1 MCCIGSSKLSSSFC
15 NQTLL
20 FFLDIF
26 SLALLYSSGW
36 CLMPAGTAF
45 GIEIQYPR
53 ILGSKYSS
61 SYTLVKRW
69 KCPTVQPFKTPILR
83 LTKTT
88 NERGNELTQEKQT
101 QCTLLRH
108 LASNSDR
115 FHGSKHNTD
124 KVHLVNMLNLVKSQ
138 WTIIIGK
145 KLPSLSLMFCI
156 NDFGGF

>member
-1 MCCIGSSKLSSSFC
+1 M
-15 NQTLL
+15 
-20 FFLDIF
+20 
-26 SLALLYSSGW
+26 
-36 CLMPAGTAF
+36 
-45 GIEIQYPR
+45 
-53 ILGSKYSS
+53 
-61 SYTLVKRW
+61 
-69 KCPTVQPFKTPILR
+69 QPFKTPILR

-138 WTIIIGK
+138 WTIIIEK
-145 KLPSLSLMFCI
+145 NCLTTSIKNSVCIFDSERNFFFHSMCIYEYIIYMPRDRITTKTSYMMSLPSCSFISASSALVCRGERGM
-156 NDFGGF
+156 